1 MRTFPYWIAAV
12 LLIFAFC
19 LPSNGGLCVQS
30 PGIISHSSRTF
41 FLHAA
46 ACLAADSVQCRE
58 KEAIEESKATSTHI
72 RSSTPSIDCS
82 LTFKMDLSFVNV
94 ILMPPFRAF

>member
-46 ACLAADSVQCRE
+46 ACLAAVQCRE
-58 KEAIEESKATSTHI
+58 KEAIQESKATSTHI
-72 RSSTPSIDCS
+72 RTPTIDCS
-82 LTFKMDLSFVNV
+82 LTFKMDLSFVNDSDAS
-94 ILMPPFRAF
+94 F